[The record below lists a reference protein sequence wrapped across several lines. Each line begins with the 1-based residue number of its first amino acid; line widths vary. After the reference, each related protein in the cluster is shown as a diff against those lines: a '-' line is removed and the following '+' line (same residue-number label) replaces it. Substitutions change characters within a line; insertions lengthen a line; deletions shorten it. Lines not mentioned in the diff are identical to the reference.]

1 MPIRRLPRTDEER
14 ASALNMGKK
23 KKDNVPAAEL
33 PMSAST
39 ITRLDIA
46 QPLFKQKM
54 QARADALS
62 AQSASTSG
70 TDAQRNSTRMYISHY
85 FQAFNNGV
93 ARGMFTAAERAYY
106 KLDVSSEAVPALDS
120 DEKLLT
126 WGANLIEGDAQRV
139 AAGGAAMAMPTT
151 AEVEAVFSV
160 FATSNQQ
167 QSNLKDAYD
176 QAQEAVSS
184 MRSDV
189 DSLILRMWNEIEAA
203 YSEEDAPSK
212 RRKSRSWGVV
222 YISSPGEG
230 TEKEG
235 NIEPNATINLFEGL
249 TDDNSITVRN
259 MGLSN
264 LLFFRS
270 ETKEDSN
277 SAPAMP
283 GRMLQPAEELTLPLI
298 EFGPTGGFLNL
309 HNPDAVEGSYLA
321 KLEGK

>member
-1 MPIRRLPRTDEER
+1 
-14 ASALNMGKK
+14 MGKK
-23 KKDNVPAAEL
+23 KKDNVPVAAW
-33 PMSAST
+33 PMSPST
-39 ITRLDIA
+39 ITRLDTA

-106 KLDVSSEAVPALDS
+106 KLDISSEAVPALDS

-126 WGANLIEGDAQRV
+126 WGANLIEGDAQRI

-151 AEVEAVFSV
+151 AEVDAVFSV

-184 MRSDV
+184 MRNDV
-189 DSLILRMWNEIEAA
+189 DSLILRMWNEIEASF
-203 YSEEDAPSK
+203 SEEDAPSK
-212 RRKSRSWGVV
+212 RRKAREWGVV

-235 NIEPNATINLFEGL
+235 NIASNLTITLFEGL

-259 MGLSN
+259 TGTSN

-270 ETKEDSN
+270 ETKEPSN
-277 SAPAMP
+277 SAPPMF
-283 GRMLQPAEELTLPLI
+283 GRLLHPAEELTLPLA

-309 HNPDAVEGSYLA
+309 RNPDMMEGSYYA
-321 KLEGK
+321 KLEAK